1 MAWFSPRPLL
11 LPQILDLNAEARAK
25 QPALIVDELNWT
37 WSELITQCRR
47 WAGVLTGLGLRKGD
61 RVAVVMDNAPETV
74 VALLGTVYGGFVA
87 VPINVSVA
95 ESAITGMLSDSHA
108 RVLVCNGAHATRLQ
122 ASVRQLPTLLA
133 RISVER
139 QEGWQTF
146 CDLLSRVTPVAKAAA
161 VESTDECN
169 IIYSS
174 GTTGLPKGIV
184 HDHRCR
190 AAWAYDMAVVLRYH
204 PSARTLCT
212 LGLYSNITWVAM
224 LATILAGGTLHVTRR
239 FDVAA
244 TIDYIAANGIT
255 HTAMVPVQ
263 LQRMLESGS
272 IDKQRVTS
280 LQSLMC
286 CGSPLAP
293 SVKQSV
299 VDVFGNAFLE
309 LYGLTEGLVTVL
321 QPEDMAEHLSSVGKP
336 APGQKIAILDNDD
349 RICAVGES
357 GEIVGY
363 GPLQMAGYHDRP
375 DANEEAT
382 WVDPDGQR
390 WLRTGDIGKLDA
402 DGYLYLVDRKKDMII
417 SGGQNIYPADIE
429 AAILEHDEVGEVA
442 VIGVASERWGET
454 PLAVFVGA
462 ADHEALVEW
471 TNARVGKQQRISGAV
486 SVPELPRNPNGKV
499 LKRELRA
506 TYQEILKHA

>member
-11 LPQILDLNAEARAK
+11 LPQMLDLNAEARAK
-25 QPALIVDELNWT
+25 QPALIVDDLAWT
-37 WSELITQCRR
+37 WSELVTQCRR

-95 ESAITGMLSDSHA
+95 ETAITGMLSDSHA
-108 RVLVCNGAHATRLQ
+108 KVLVCNGAHATRLQ

-146 CDLLSRVTPVAKAAA
+146 SDLLTRVTPVSRAAE
-161 VESTDECN
+161 VTPTDECN

-224 LATILAGGTLHVTRR
+224 LATILAGGTLYVTRR

-244 TIDYIAANGIT
+244 TIDYIAANSIT

-263 LQRMLESGS
+263 LQRMLESGP
-272 IDKQRVTS
+272 IDKQRVIS

-299 VDVFGNAFLE
+299 VDTFGSAFLE

-321 QPEDMAEHLSSVGKP
+321 QPEDMDDHLSSVGKP
-336 APGQKIAILDNDD
+336 APGQKIVILDNED
-349 RICAVGES
+349 RICAAGES

-429 AAILEHDEVGEVA
+429 AAILEHDDVGEVA
-442 VIGVASERWGET
+442 VIGVASDRWGET
-454 PLAVFVGA
+454 PLAVFVGG

-486 SVPELPRNPNGKV
+486 SVAELPRNPNGKV

-506 TYQEILKHA
+506 TYKEILKHA

>member
-11 LPQILDLNAEARAK
+11 LPQMLDLNAEARAK
-25 QPALIVDELNWT
+25 QPALIVDDLAWT
-37 WSELITQCRR
+37 WSERVTQWRR

-95 ESAITGMLSDSHA
+95 EPAITGMLSDSHA
-108 RVLVCNGAHATRLQ
+108 IVLVCNGAHATRLQ

-133 RISVER
+133 RISDEP

-146 CDLLSRVTPVAKAAA
+146 SDLLTRVTPVSRAA
-161 VESTDECN
+161 EISPTDECN

-174 GTTGLPKGIV
+174 GTTGLPKGSV

-224 LATILAGGTLHVTRR
+224 LATILAGGSLYVTRR

-244 TIDYIAANGIT
+244 TIDYIAENSIT

-263 LQRMLESGS
+263 LQRMLESGP
-272 IDKQRVTS
+272 IDKQRVMS

-299 VDVFGNAFLE
+299 VDAFGNAFLE

-321 QPEDMAEHLSSVGKP
+321 QPEDMGDHLSSVGKP
-336 APGQKIAILDNDD
+336 APGQKIVILDNED
-349 RICAVGES
+349 RI
-357 GEIVGY
+357 
-363 GPLQMAGYHDRP
+363 
-375 DANEEAT
+375 
-382 WVDPDGQR
+382 
-390 WLRTGDIGKLDA
+390 
-402 DGYLYLVDRKKDMII
+402 
-417 SGGQNIYPADIE
+417 
-429 AAILEHDEVGEVA
+429 
-442 VIGVASERWGET
+442 
-454 PLAVFVGA
+454 
-462 ADHEALVEW
+462 
-471 TNARVGKQQRISGAV
+471 
-486 SVPELPRNPNGKV
+486 
-499 LKRELRA
+499 
-506 TYQEILKHA
+506 

>member
-174 GTTGLPKGIV
+174 GTTGLP
-184 HDHRCR
+184 
-190 AAWAYDMAVVLRYH
+190 
-204 PSARTLCT
+204 
-212 LGLYSNITWVAM
+212 
-224 LATILAGGTLHVTRR
+224 
-239 FDVAA
+239 
-244 TIDYIAANGIT
+244 
-255 HTAMVPVQ
+255 
-263 LQRMLESGS
+263 
-272 IDKQRVTS
+272 
-280 LQSLMC
+280 
-286 CGSPLAP
+286 
-293 SVKQSV
+293 
-299 VDVFGNAFLE
+299 
-309 LYGLTEGLVTVL
+309 
-321 QPEDMAEHLSSVGKP
+321 
-336 APGQKIAILDNDD
+336 
-349 RICAVGES
+349 
-357 GEIVGY
+357 
-363 GPLQMAGYHDRP
+363 
-375 DANEEAT
+375 
-382 WVDPDGQR
+382 
-390 WLRTGDIGKLDA
+390 
-402 DGYLYLVDRKKDMII
+402 
-417 SGGQNIYPADIE
+417 
-429 AAILEHDEVGEVA
+429 
-442 VIGVASERWGET
+442 
-454 PLAVFVGA
+454 
-462 ADHEALVEW
+462 
-471 TNARVGKQQRISGAV
+471 
-486 SVPELPRNPNGKV
+486 
-499 LKRELRA
+499 
-506 TYQEILKHA
+506 